1 LHYTIIKKELV
12 HILLFFFKK
21 MWIYAVMVYRY
32 GGQSDGWSL
41 AATGRQGRER
51 AGPGRAL
58 GRIEREGQPSQP
70 NSLYPSPLSPLS
82 LSPSSCPRACLL
94 AAAAG
99 VARRRGR
106 GAREAGRPARRP
118 LILLE
123 IEQEEL
129 AA

>member
-1 LHYTIIKKELV
+1 
-12 HILLFFFKK
+12 
-21 MWIYAVMVYRY
+21 MVVGR
-32 GGQSDGWSL
+32 DGT
-41 AATGRQGRER
+41 ARAGAGR
-51 AGPGRAL
+51 AGPGPWEDR
-58 GRIEREGQPSQP
+58 ERGTAKPAQFTLSFPS
-70 NSLYPSPLSPLS
+70 LSSLS